1 MPTTKRPATG
11 RSDQRPSGDD
21 AYLQALSTAQPPPPP
36 ELTVPDDPRARP
48 RIVIADDDAQVV
60 QALQNSARACAP
72 ALDIRFWQAGE
83 GNQDDTL
90 IDYLQRQIGDGWQPD
105 VLVLDINLAHGG
117 TSSIDYLGALRQ
129 TSGLAA
135 LAVVLATVQRRA
147 DLDAGRLPG
156 GVENVTQMNPR
167 DWLEKVKPYE
177 PEAILYGKAGSIDF
191 LIRVGESAS
200 TWRQMARRRAWQ
212 GLLDRIAEQL
222 DGQPELKSVGQTIV
236 DYARNELA
244 IDYAFVYWRTYNAYL
259 EPIACA
265 PLGQISPDDKVRVAE
280 VPLLEK
286 LLDRQPVVLPA
297 AQVDKQLLGP
307 RYAARAG
314 HHCLGVGAKL
324 EERMVGF
331 ITLFRRAERPVFD
344 QEVDG
349 KPLAILA
356 RLLAAALGRVGAIDR
371 LRDRQ
376 QELLDFAHQVAK
388 AKNQQEICQ
397 QLAEFLHKDVHGA
410 DNNNSKVTVRLIDF
424 GSGLLKRQ
432 VCVGLCSQDPE
443 ISIFSERSIY
453 AWTVRHN
460 QSRLLD
466 DIAQCKE
473 FLCTH
478 SAMKTEL
485 CVPLAIGKH
494 AIGAVNLEHSRSGKY
509 KDHDQP
515 FVESAAAL
523 AAQALA
529 NFKNGEFTEALLAY
543 VEQYAQM
550 PAAKA
555 EETLRDRL
563 HQFCGY
569 SVLITMRPT
578 QPADPTQPWRQE
590 GALDLR
596 LQDGDKTAIETD
608 IAASAAGPA
617 QWKTTWLGRLVAKQ
631 DWQNNSANFTDD
643 KNNFRAIKIHRQFQQ
658 QAEAVLWIR
667 RRNKPS
673 HRALL
678 LFWGLPPPLGA
689 QDLQALEH
697 FARLFSA
704 LEERED
710 RLRSLVEQ
718 NLIGEQ
724 AGAIGH
730 VMQHFRH
737 RLTNQT
743 GDINGTVDNLQAALA
758 RGETETAQQLVTH
771 LQQATQK
778 LATSFSK
785 AQGYVKKV
793 DAVACAIDELID
805 GACTDLSA
813 RLQGI
818 TVERALPAALSAWT
832 DPAIAQMIVYSLL
845 ENAADALEGRAEPR
859 IIFSAAA
866 RDEQTVRLRIEDNG
880 HGVAAE
886 NVAQLFQFGFTTKS
900 GGLGS
905 ALAFARVRAR
915 LLGGDLRYAD
925 RQPAAGATFELSLP
939 CSETAF
945 QAAQTA
951 AVTAGER

>member
-36 ELTVPDDPRARP
+36 ELTVPDDPRQRP
-48 RIVIADDDAQVV
+48 RIVIADDDAKVV
-60 QALQNSARACAP
+60 QALQNSAQTCAP
-72 ALDIRFWQAGE
+72 ALDIRLWQAG
-83 GNQDDTL
+83 DTDKTL

-117 TSSIDYLGALRQ
+117 RSSIDYLGALRQ
-129 TSGLAA
+129 TPGLAA
-135 LAVVLATVQRRA
+135 LAVVLATAQSRA
-147 DLDAGRLPG
+147 DLDAGRLSDG
-156 GVENVTQMNPR
+156 KENVTQVNPR
-167 DWLEKVKPYE
+167 DWLERVKPYE
-177 PEAILYGKAGSIDF
+177 PEAILYGKDGSIVF
-191 LIRVGESAS
+191 LVRVGESAS

-222 DGQPELKSVGQTIV
+222 DGQPTLHEVGQTIV
-236 DYARNELA
+236 DYASNELA
-244 IDYAFVYWRTYNAYL
+244 IDYAFVRWRTGNEYF

-265 PLGQISPDDKVRVAE
+265 PSGEILPDDKVRVAE
-280 VPLLEK
+280 VPLLAK

-297 AQVDKQLLGP
+297 EKVDKQLLG

-331 ITLFRRAERPVFD
+331 ITFFRRAERPVFD

-356 RLLAAALGRVGAIDR
+356 RLLAAALGRVGAIER

-388 AKNQQEICQ
+388 AKKNQQEICQ
-397 QLAEFLHKDVHGA
+397 QLAEFLHNDVHGA
-410 DNNNSKVTVRLIDF
+410 DNDKSKVTVRLIDF

-432 VCVGLCSQDPE
+432 VCVGLCSEDAE
-443 ISIFSERSIY
+443 ISIFSEQSIY

-460 QSRLLD
+460 QSRLLA
-466 DIAQCKE
+466 DITQCKE

-494 AIGAVNLEHSRSGKY
+494 AIGAVNLEHSRLGKY
-509 KDHDQP
+509 KKHDQP

-543 VEQYAQM
+543 VEQFAQM
-550 PAAKA
+550 PAAVA
-555 EETLRDRL
+555 EKILRDRL

-569 SVLITMRPT
+569 SVLITLEPVRP
-578 QPADPTQPWRQE
+578 DDLTQPWKQVGELDTRLE
-590 GALDLR
+590 GS
-596 LQDGDKTAIETD
+596 DKAVIEKE
-608 IAASAAGPA
+608 IADTKP
-617 QWKTTWLGRLVAKQ
+617 WPDTWLGKLVHQK
-631 DWQNNSANFTDD
+631 DWDTQVANFTDD
-643 KNNFRAIKIHRQFQQ
+643 PTVFRPVRIYKQFEER
-658 QAEAVLWIR
+658 ADAVLWIKR
-667 RRNKPS
+667 QGAPP

-678 LFWGLPPPLGA
+678 LLWGLPPCLGT
-689 QDLQALEH
+689 QGLQALEH

-710 RLRSLVEQ
+710 RLRSLVKQ

-724 AGAIGH
+724 AAAIGH

-758 RGETETAQQLVTH
+758 RGDSAIPQQLVTH

-818 TVERALPAALSAWT
+818 TVERSLPAALSAWT
-832 DPAIAQMIVYSLL
+832 DPAIAQLIVYSLL

-866 RDEQTVRLRIEDNG
+866 RDEQTVRLCIEDNG

-905 ALAFARVRAR
+905 ALAFARLRAR